1 MKDLQENIVPAKGQ
15 NTTDFFLLKEGTG
28 PAVLFIGNSIAK
40 HAPRPEIGWYRD
52 CGMAA
57 SCEEKDYVHR
67 LMARIEALYPDAA
80 FAVISASRYAT
91 CFYEKTPTDLY
102 GVQPPFRPDLVYM
115 FIGANVPFPYDTDPN
130 PPKTYGQAYEDLRNY
145 FDKEGKTVFFHS
157 QGFYIRPNLD
167 AEKEAVSRKYGD
179 TFISIADFRELPET
193 HGEFNHPSDYGM
205 ERIAARFWE
214 TSKDI
219 IKNTL

>member
-1 MKDLQENIVPAKGQ
+1 MKNLQENIVPAKGQ
-15 NTTDFFLLKEGTG
+15 NAADFFLLKEGRG

-40 HAPRPEIGWYRD
+40 HAPRPEIGWHRD

-67 LMARIEALYPDAA
+67 LMRRIEAVHPDAS
-80 FAVISASRYAT
+80 FGVISASRYAT
-91 CFYEKTPTDLY
+91 CFYEKTPADLY
-102 GVQPPFRPDLVYM
+102 GEQPPFCPDLVYM

-145 FDKEGKTVFFHS
+145 FDNDRKTVFFHS
-157 QGFYIRPNLD
+157 QGFYLRPNLD
-167 AEKEAVSRKYGD
+167 EEKELVSRKYGD

-193 HGEFNHPSDYGM
+193 HGEFNHPGDLGM
-205 ERIAARFWE
+205 KRIADRFWE
-214 TSKDI
+214 ASKEAVG
-219 IKNTL
+219 NL